1 MNSGEIIPSHRVK
14 EVLKE
19 CVEEKLEREVRGL
32 EWQGKLLIERKS
44 DSHLCKNGCFSW
56 LSKWKSFPSYT
67 IAGAFEI
74 YEQLL
79 PTKLYFSKKTHT
91 SCSGDV
97 KCRLC
102 GHAQESVPHILV
114 GCTALAQNKYLFR
127 HNMALKVLF
136 YEILRDQDLLEEVP
150 PWYSP
155 VMPKPVY
162 KSEQAEAWWDVPVY
176 ADHQEVRANR
186 VDARVVNHV
195 SKKVMTIEMSCPW
208 ISNRE
213 KKSEEKTM
221 KYGPLRWELKEK
233 YKGYKVHQ
241 YNIIIDV
248 PGGWSEE
255 TEISVQSLLGR
266 KTTHVLEIRRPFYRR
281 RSILQELSK

>member
-1 MNSGEIIPSHRVK
+1 M
-14 EVLKE
+14 
-19 CVEEKLEREVRGL
+19 
-32 EWQGKLLIERKS
+32 
-44 DSHLCKNGCFSW
+44 CKNGCFSW
-56 LSKWKSFPSYT
+56 LSKWKSCPSYT

-74 YEQLL
+74 YEQLPVL

-102 GHAQESVPHILV
+102 GHAQESVPHILA

-162 KSEQAEAWWDVPVY
+162 KSEQVEAW
-176 ADHQEVRANR
+176 
-186 VDARVVNHV
+186 
-195 SKKVMTIEMSCPW
+195 
-208 ISNRE
+208 
-213 KKSEEKTM
+213 
-221 KYGPLRWELKEK
+221 
-233 YKGYKVHQ
+233 
-241 YNIIIDV
+241 
-248 PGGWSEE
+248 
-255 TEISVQSLLGR
+255 
-266 KTTHVLEIRRPFYRR
+266 
-281 RSILQELSK
+281 